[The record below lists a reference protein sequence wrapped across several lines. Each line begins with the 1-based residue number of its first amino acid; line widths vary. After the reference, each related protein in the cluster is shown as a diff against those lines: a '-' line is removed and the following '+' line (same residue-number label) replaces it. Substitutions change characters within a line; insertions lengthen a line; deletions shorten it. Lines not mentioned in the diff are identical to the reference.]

1 MNIFLVSQLAP
12 WFLLGMLCIVLL
24 TFVISLP
31 TIFKSLKQLNKIIT
45 ILFLLT
51 LCVGAYIRFAW
62 VPNTHRIYFD
72 EDRYLMYAVS
82 FARTGHALGI
92 EIATPQAILKGDPD
106 PGARVTVPL
115 IHAIVLKLFGYKDAN
130 LFITAKALSTLQI
143 ALVFIY
149 VLMLFKRPVGALFA
163 SICIALLPITVFW
176 SVTTN
181 LDSLFVLFGL
191 LTGIASISYANNTS
205 YRTSAFL
212 FASFSL
218 LLFVRI
224 EGVLFLPIILLTIY
238 TLRKQ
243 ANQKLITTHDSG
255 FILSTSL
262 LLLLRLIVGLPLFTK
277 TWCCAEA
284 TPLEIFQTGYFIRN
298 TIPNLETLFVQPEF
312 PFLITVLA
320 FLGIASGLISLYAN
334 TAGLVVARTHILML
348 WIIEYFFLYSFYY
361 AGVFY
366 SFTFSGSYGRF
377 FLMLVPPL
385 VILASLTLDACVTL
399 FQKSSYKQKTTI
411 LTISTICLLTLFP
424 TILNYRTYIRISPW
438 DNLVDA
444 GPRIIRAFMTDDVL
458 PTIKP
463 PAVIIHPLTAVV
475 LMNGYSAVSL
485 EAFIMH
491 KQARD
496 FVETQLKKGIPTYIM
511 DTSFCDQSPYKCKEI
526 QERFIFV
533 PHHVSQKAEE
543 QGFAVKEVQLKKPN
557 L

>member
-1 MNIFLVSQLAP
+1 MNKFLVSEAAP
-12 WFLLGMLCIVLL
+12 WFLLGMLGIVLL
-24 TFVISLP
+24 TFIASLP
-31 TIFKSLKQLNKIIT
+31 TLLKSLKHLNKSVV
-45 ILFLLT
+45 ILFICT
-51 LCVGAYIRFAW
+51 LIIGAYIRFAW

-82 FARTGHALGI
+82 FARTGQALGI
-92 EIATPQAILKGDPD
+92 EIATPDTILKGDPD

-115 IHAIVLKLFGYKDAN
+115 IHAIVLKLLGYKDAN
-130 LFITAKALSTLQI
+130 LFATAKALSTLQI

-149 VLMLFKRPVGALFA
+149 VFMLFKRPIGALFA
-163 SICIALLPITVFW
+163 SMFMALLPITVFW

-181 LDSLFVLFGL
+181 LDSIFVLFGL
-191 LTGIASISYANNTS
+191 LTGIASILYANKTS
-205 YRTSAFL
+205 LTTSAFL

-224 EGVLFLPIILLTIY
+224 EGILFLPIILLTVH
-238 TLRKQ
+238 TLRTQ
-243 ANQKLITTHDSG
+243 ASQKRITSKDSG
-255 FILSTSL
+255 FIFSTAI

-298 TIPNLETLFVQPEF
+298 TIPNLQTLFIQPEF
-312 PFLITVLA
+312 PFMITVLA
-320 FLGIASGLISLYAN
+320 FVGIAAGLISLYAN
-334 TAGLVVARTHILML
+334 SSGLAVARTRILIL

-377 FLMLVPPL
+377 FLMLVPPF

-411 LTISTICLLTLFP
+411 LTITTVCLFTLFP

-475 LMNGYSAVSL
+475 LMHGYSAVSL

-526 QERFIFV
+526 QETFTFI
-533 PHHVSQKAEE
+533 PYHVSQKAEE
-543 QGFAVKEVQLKKPN
+543 QGFAVKEVQLKKSN

>member
-1 MNIFLVSQLAP
+1 MNKFLVSDAAP
-12 WFLLGMLCIVLL
+12 WFLLCMIGIVMLTL
-24 TFVISLP
+24 FASLP
-31 TIFKSLKQLNKIIT
+31 ALLKSIKHLNKFIVILLFIT
-45 ILFLLT
+45 LGI
-51 LCVGAYIRFAW
+51 GAYIRFAW
-62 VPNTHRIYFD
+62 VPNTPRIYFD

-92 EIATPQAILKGDPD
+92 EIATPNAILKGDPD

-115 IHAIVLKLFGYKDAN
+115 IHAIVLKLFGYKDAH
-130 LFITAKALSTLQI
+130 LFFTAKALSTLQI
-143 ALVFIY
+143 TLVFIY
-149 VLMLFKRPVGALFA
+149 VLILFKRPLAALFA
-163 SICIALLPITVFW
+163 SIFIALLPITVFW

-191 LTGIASISYANNTS
+191 LAGIASVMYANKTS
-205 YRTSAFL
+205 VATSAFL

-224 EGVLFLPIILLTIY
+224 EGILFLPIILLTIY

-243 ANQKLITTHDSG
+243 TNHAPITTRDNG
-255 FILSTSL
+255 FILSTAV
-262 LLLLRLIVGLPLFTK
+262 LLLLRLVVGLPLFTK

-284 TPLEIFQTGYFIRN
+284 TPLEIFQTGYFVRN
-298 TIPNLETLFVQPEF
+298 TIPNLQTLFVQPEF
-312 PFLITVLA
+312 PFMITVLA
-320 FLGIASGLISLYAN
+320 FVGIAAGIIAQYAN
-334 TAGLVVARTHILML
+334 SNGFTSARTRILIL

-377 FLMLVPPL
+377 FLILVPPL
-385 VILASLTLDACVTL
+385 VILASLSLDACVAL
-399 FQKSSYKQKTTI
+399 FRTSSYKQKTTI
-411 LTISTICLLTLFP
+411 LTVAALCALTLFP
-424 TILNYRTYIRISPW
+424 TVLNYKTYIRISPW

-444 GPRIIRAFMTDDVL
+444 GPRIIRAFVTDDVL
-458 PTIKP
+458 PTIKA

-475 LMNGYSAVSL
+475 LMHGYSAVSL

-496 FVETQLKKGIPTYIM
+496 FVETQLKKGMHAYIM

-526 QERFIFV
+526 REKFIFV
-533 PHHVSQKAEE
+533 PYHVSQKAEE
-543 QGFAVKEVQLKKPN
+543 SGFAVKEVQLKN
-557 L
+557 SSL